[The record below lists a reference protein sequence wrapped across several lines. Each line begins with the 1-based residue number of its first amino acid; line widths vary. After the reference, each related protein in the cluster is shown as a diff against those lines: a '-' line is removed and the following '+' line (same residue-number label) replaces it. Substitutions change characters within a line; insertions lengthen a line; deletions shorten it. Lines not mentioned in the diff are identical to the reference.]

1 MEQAK
6 CAWKIT
12 EWSVILRGLL
22 SRLWSEKEWKKVC
35 KQKVQKTKRAGKPEN
50 TGVTRMAGP
59 KSGSRRLYPTFA
71 VQQHRE
77 HSGPEIIPAPACFW

>member
-1 MEQAK
+1 MCLEDHRVFCYPQGFAK
-6 CAWKIT
+6 QT
-12 EWSVILRGLL
+12 VEREGV
-22 SRLWSEKEWKKVC
+22 EEVC
-35 KQKVQKTKRAGKPEN
+35 KQKVQKTKRAGTPEN

-77 HSGPEIIPAPACFW
+77 HSGPEIIPAPACLW